1 MKLYKNKNVV
11 ALLTTLTL
19 ISIPLKAIATENN
32 FDAYYDDTSL
42 NIEKRKSFTIRINK
56 KKLEELI
63 NSSNENIIT
72 IKIDEEEVIISREE
86 LIKLKN
92 QADEYDKENKEYT
105 IVISLIGSIAVGTII
120 LKEKIKQKL
129 YSKRAN

>member
-19 ISIPLKAIATENN
+19 ISIPLKVIATENN

-120 LKEKIKQKL
+120 LKEKIKQRL